1 MYRVEDKY
9 SCSERDMLL
18 LESRMKA
25 VMRPDPAAGG
35 TSYRISSLYFD
46 DPADSCLAESEDGA
60 GCRKKYR
67 IRIYNNTVDVI
78 KLEVKYKAYNRIL
91 KKSRTISREDA
102 EKLIAGECIE
112 DREESMDNPVTLFN
126 LAMKEHLLRP
136 AVIIDYRRDAY
147 IFPAGNVRITFDREI
162 RAGKDTGNFLT
173 GKTACTPL
181 READRILEVKYDEML
196 PGFIGR
202 LLEPGNMN
210 QVSYSKYRLGREQL
224 EVQGKCPRR
233 M

>member
-18 LESRMKA
+18 LEARMKA

-67 IRIYNNTVDVI
+67 IRIYNDSPDLI
-78 KLEVKYKAYNRIL
+78 KLEVKYKAYNRVY

-102 EKLIAGECIE
+102 ERLMAGECIE
-112 DREESMDNPVTLFN
+112 AGEESMDNPVTLFN

-147 IFPAGNVRITFDREI
+147 TFTPGNVRVTFDRDI
-162 RAGKDTGNFLT
+162 RASGDTGSFLT
-173 GKTACTPL
+173 GKTLYAPVDET
-181 READRILEVKYDEML
+181 DRILEVKYDELL

-202 LLEPGNMN
+202 LLEFGNMN
-210 QVSYSKYRLGREQL
+210 QISYSKYRLGREQL
-224 EVQGKCPRR
+224 EVRRKCLLR